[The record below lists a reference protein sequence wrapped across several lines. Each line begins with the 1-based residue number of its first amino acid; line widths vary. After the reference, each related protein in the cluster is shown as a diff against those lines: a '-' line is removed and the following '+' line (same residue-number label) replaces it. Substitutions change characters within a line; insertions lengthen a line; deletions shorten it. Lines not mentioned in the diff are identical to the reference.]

1 MYKLIALDMDGT
13 LLNSDKKL
21 TERVKTAITSAK
33 NKGVH
38 VVLASGRP
46 TEGMMPY
53 LIELGLDTD
62 KDFILSYNASLIL
75 KVASKEVIS
84 RAILKGSD
92 VKELYKVAQNLNVNI
107 HAFSTDKGLITPK
120 NSEYTQVEATL
131 NDIDFSLF
139 DFNDIDDNEDILKVM
154 MIDAEDHL
162 SKVIEQLPA
171 YLQDK
176 YSCARSTPF
185 FYEFMNPKSHKG
197 YGMAALCKHLNL
209 SSDQVICI
217 GDGGNDKEMIEFAG
231 LGIAMENATD
241 EVKAIAQVITS
252 SNDDDGVAKAIEK
265 YILNS

>member
-13 LLNSDKKL
+13 LLNSEKKL
-21 TERVKTAITSAK
+21 TDRVKSAISQAK

-46 TEGMMPY
+46 TEGMMPT
-53 LIELGLDTD
+53 LVELGLDTNE
-62 KDFILSYNASLIL
+62 DFVLSYNASLIL

-84 RAILKGSD
+84 SAILTGAD
-92 VKELYKVAQNLNVNI
+92 VKELYKIAQQLNVNI
-107 HAFSTDKGLITPK
+107 HAFSVDKGLITPK
-120 NSEYTQVEATL
+120 ESEYTQVEATL
-131 NDIDFSLF
+131 NGIDFSLF
-139 DFNDIDDNEDILKVM
+139 DFNELDDNEAILKVM

-162 SKVIEQLPA
+162 SKVIEQLPT

-197 YGMAALCKHLNL
+197 FGMAALCKHLNL
-209 SSDQVICI
+209 SPDQVIAM

-241 EVKAIAQVITS
+241 DVKSIAQHITS
-252 SNDDDGVAKAIEK
+252 SNDDDGVAKAIEEFV
-265 YILNS
+265 LNR